1 MKKYISQVGKRGW
14 TCFFVS
20 MFLLS
25 GMAYSAMA
33 LERLEPPEG
42 CYFGVGIGFDS
53 GEWDPIDT
61 VDWWSERMGGLVA
74 GAYEYFTDYPVV
86 GQDLEKIESFMQQVI
101 PYHGIAIITLRPFGG
116 LSITNCSPE
125 AAAAFGDL
133 CARWE
138 GEGVGGIMV
147 RFGNEMNA
155 GWFPWGQ
162 QPTAYRNAYR
172 MLASNVHECTE
183 RTAMVWDP
191 NEGAGFPWP
200 IGEYVRIDKNIYS
213 NEYAEMDTNGDG
225 GLSGQDDMYAPF
237 YPGDDA
243 VDWVGMSS
251 YHWGMEWPW
260 GENEEPHTDKL
271 VSQIRGLDQKDVRNF
286 YDKYCRDG
294 VHNKPLMI
302 SETAALF
309 NADRTD
315 GDSEYDVKSK
325 WWEQLYNAFGDNTNC
340 FDVAEHLPKLKM
352 ICWFDRICHET
363 EINHDRIVW
372 GFSTPSDIESG
383 WVATNHTW
391 LEDFE
396 HLDSWWQP
404 WDVTWAA
411 SDTVFCEGSNSLLL
425 RGLSVAESNT
435 YIGGCG
441 RSIGDS
447 FFDAKKTIAQFE
459 GLHVNG
465 WDGQPRAT
473 VEDFEIP
480 AAWNGIP
487 WISWTLTGDAK
498 SGTNAICMSGPT
510 QTSSNDYVGGNL
522 RPIEVSVFQQANTLA
537 EMQDLTAAPTNVVYT
552 DLISVDPFESLA
564 NWHVTNTWNITRALS
579 SERTQGSYAMVLTR
593 AGALQDNGYYV
604 GGAQR
609 TCSTNWSARNG
620 MVIWVKRASDSQTNP
635 RLKIEV
641 VDSGGVSAG
650 VEREIVNTTYQ
661 PLAFTFDE
669 FTTSGAFNW
678 SSIAFLKVHLLP
690 SIQWSN
696 PAPIY
701 VDNWNIANVSKQYP
715 DEVDWNTSWGVTMSS
730 VNDPSEGYSAKS
742 MQLHGNATTGEG
754 HIGGVRGTLRADCA
768 DWSAMEAM
776 RITMRRGTNSA
787 ANPDFSMELK
797 DTAGRSVFLGRLI
810 ETSDYVEY
818 TIPKSDMSIASG
830 FDWTQLDAI
839 QINMGTTNIAVLPA
853 DIYVKKIELGTMVD
867 ASTISD
873 WSDYDG
879 VEIWARRET
888 SAEPDP
894 VLMLEVLSGTY
905 TANAARTVSSKG
917 VYEPLRIYCDDFS
930 VDSGFSWAN
939 VTELRV
945 GMLSTTNGV
954 QPGDLCMDA
963 WSVVATEKTLYDQD
977 WWTPWV
983 DTNDPTGTNEF
994 EFKLESD
1001 AVIGG
1006 TNVLTLSGLDQ
1017 DNATNSVYGYI
1028 GGSGF
1033 SVRAFECDWSD
1044 YTHFKIT
1051 ARRDS
1056 VGEANP
1062 VIQVTITDKNGKT
1075 AHIGRTVKNT
1085 GYLRQCCSFADME
1098 PEAGF
1103 DWSAI
1108 EDVKFELLTD
1118 EAHATPGKLYIQD
1131 FVLGVMPNESPRD
1144 WTPFNGMEL
1153 KIRRANET
1161 NTHPLLRVTVESEV
1175 GSITNTAYSFIA
1187 VRNTNDTFKAM
1198 R

>member
-1 MKKYISQVGKRGW
+1 
-14 TCFFVS
+14 
-20 MFLLS
+20 
-25 GMAYSAMA
+25 
-33 LERLEPPEG
+33 
-42 CYFGVGIGFDS
+42 
-53 GEWDPIDT
+53 
-61 VDWWSERMGGLVA
+61 
-74 GAYEYFTDYPVV
+74 
-86 GQDLEKIESFMQQVI
+86 
-101 PYHGIAIITLRPFGG
+101 
-116 LSITNCSPE
+116 
-125 AAAAFGDL
+125 
-133 CARWE
+133 
-138 GEGVGGIMV
+138 
-147 RFGNEMNA
+147 
-155 GWFPWGQ
+155 
-162 QPTAYRNAYR
+162 
-172 MLASNVHECTE
+172 
-183 RTAMVWDP
+183 
-191 NEGAGFPWP
+191 
-200 IGEYVRIDKNIYS
+200 
-213 NEYAEMDTNGDG
+213 
-225 GLSGQDDMYAPF
+225 
-237 YPGDDA
+237 
-243 VDWVGMSS
+243 
-251 YHWGMEWPW
+251 
-260 GENEEPHTDKL
+260 
-271 VSQIRGLDQKDVRNF
+271 
-286 YDKYCRDG
+286 
-294 VHNKPLMI
+294 
-302 SETAALF
+302 
-309 NADRTD
+309 
-315 GDSEYDVKSK
+315 
-325 WWEQLYNAFGDNTNC
+325 
-340 FDVAEHLPKLKM
+340 
-352 ICWFDRICHET
+352 
-363 EINHDRIVW
+363 
-372 GFSTPSDIESG
+372 
-383 WVATNHTW
+383 
-391 LEDFE
+391 
-396 HLDSWWQP
+396 
-404 WDVTWAA
+404 
-411 SDTVFCEGSNSLLL
+411 
-425 RGLSVAESNT
+425 
-435 YIGGCG
+435 
-441 RSIGDS
+441 
-447 FFDAKKTIAQFE
+447 
-459 GLHVNG
+459 
-465 WDGQPRAT
+465 
-473 VEDFEIP
+473 
-480 AAWNGIP
+480 
-487 WISWTLTGDAK
+487 
-498 SGTNAICMSGPT
+498 
-510 QTSSNDYVGGNL
+510 
-522 RPIEVSVFQQANTLA
+522 
-537 EMQDLTAAPTNVVYT
+537 
-552 DLISVDPFESLA
+552 
-564 NWHVTNTWNITRALS
+564 
-579 SERTQGSYAMVLTR
+579 
-593 AGALQDNGYYV
+593 
-604 GGAQR
+604 
-609 TCSTNWSARNG
+609 

-1118 EAHATPGKLYIQD
+1118 EAHVTPGKLYIQD

-1153 KIRRANET
+1153 KTRRANET
-1161 NTHPLLRVTVESEV
+1161 NTYPLLRVTLESEV
-1175 GSITNTAYSFIA
+1175 GSVTNTAYSFIA

-1198 R
+1198 RIPLVEMHQSARPFPWDNVSSVKVELFTEEKGVIPDAVYLDDWRLVNLSVNPDDEVRNGMTDYVRQLRDGKRYFLFQQDAAFQRMVSPYAAWTRELGAIVPTNGAFQVRLPVQAEAEADVVVELYNSEDRKLGEGRTTVDAGRDYTTVTIGQTNEVLADRSSGYYYKTYVTTVGGTTNDALAWAEETDAFVRDINPTVEMVALPKILRPGDSGNIVVRYASAQAGWLTVNLVDAENTVRGTGNVFVQGGSSDQWIYLAVDADAPQVAGYYLHAYLSSTEDGGTPVSEVDYVSVALKQYVDSNKLYYVAPREITPNQTVRMPIGYTIVSNKFNVLMELVDASS